1 LELLG
6 DGAPRAGAR
15 GEASALTD
23 LPAPD
28 NARLAPAPGAR
39 IAVVGAC
46 GGTGRPLVR
55 ACLANELRVAALDLP
70 ASHDR
75 HPPPPGMLPLRL
87 DATREADV
95 TRAFATLEADWG
107 GLDGLVFLVGYT
119 IVPPRSLDDV
129 TASQFDDIIAGNL
142 RSAFLVTRA
151 ALPLLRGAGGGAIV
165 TIASGLAVTGFQGY
179 GPYAAAKA
187 GLVALTKVLAL
198 ENAPAIRANVVA
210 PGAMPTAFLAG
221 GTGRGGD
228 DAPPTGVD
236 PARYIPTIPLGRMA
250 VPDDVVG
257 AILFLL
263 SGAARFITGQTLH
276 VNGGRVMP

>member
-1 LELLG
+1 E
-6 DGAPRAGAR
+6 R
-15 GEASALTD
+15 
-23 LPAPD
+23 
-28 NARLAPAPGAR
+28 GAR

-46 GGTGRPLVR
+46 GGTGRPLVQ
-55 ACLANELRVAALDLP
+55 ACLANDLRVAALDLP

-75 HPPPPGMLPLRL
+75 HPPPAGVRALRL
-87 DATREADV
+87 DATREAEV
-95 TRAFATLEADWG
+95 TAAFGALEADWG

-119 IVPPRSLDDV
+119 IIPPRALDAVTTAEFDDV
-129 TASQFDDIIAGNL
+129 IAGNL

-151 ALPLLRGAGGGAIV
+151 ALPLLRRAGGGAIV
-165 TIASGLAVTGFQGY
+165 TIASGLAVTGREGY

-187 GLVALTKVLAL
+187 GLVTPTKGLAPG
-198 ENAPAIRANVVA
+198 NAPAIRANVVA

-228 DAPPTGVD
+228 DALPTGVD
-236 PARYIPTIPLGRMA
+236 PARYVATIPLGRMA

-263 SGAARFITGQTLH
+263 SGAARFVTGQTLH
-276 VNGGRVMP
+276 INGGRFLRSGGRENLDGSRKP

>member
-1 LELLG
+1 V
-6 DGAPRAGAR
+6 PAR
-15 GEASALTD
+15 PGGPALTD

-28 NARLAPAPGAR
+28 TTRLAPATGAR

-55 ACLANELRVAALDLP
+55 ACLASGVRVAALDLA

-75 HPPPPGMLPLRL
+75 HPPPPGVLSLRL
-87 DATREADV
+87 DATHEAEV
-95 TRAFATLEADWG
+95 TRAFAAMEAEWR

-119 IVPPRSLDDV
+119 IVPPRSLDEV
-129 TASQFDDIIAGNL
+129 TAAQFDDIIAGNL

-151 ALPLLRGAGGGAIV
+151 ALPLLRQAGGGAIV
-165 TIASGLAVTGFQGY
+165 TIASGLALTGFRGY

-228 DAPPTGVD
+228 DAPPAAVD
-236 PARYIPTIPLGRMA
+236 PARYVPTIPLGRMA

-263 SGAARFITGQTLH
+263 SDASRFITGQTLH